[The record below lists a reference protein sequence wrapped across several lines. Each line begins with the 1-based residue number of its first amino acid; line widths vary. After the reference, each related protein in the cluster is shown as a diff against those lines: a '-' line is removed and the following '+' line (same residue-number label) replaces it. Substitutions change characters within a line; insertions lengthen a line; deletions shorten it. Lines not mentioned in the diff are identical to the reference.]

1 MSKYAN
7 NTSREAKKQVLLH
20 HRTGAKNGE
29 SFVVEFGKQHKKV
42 AVISPYIEEPKQ
54 RVFGQLKGKLVIPD
68 NFNDESDEIN
78 EMFYGK

>member
-1 MSKYAN
+1 MQ
-7 NTSREAKKQVLLH
+7 TIQVGKLKSEFSSIIE
-20 HRTGAKNGE
+20 RVQKNGE